1 MANFRPAL
9 IVVDLQEDFCPP
21 NGSLAVANGRDIA
34 PLVNKLLASP
44 FVIRI
49 ATKDW
54 HPQNHISFATNH
66 QGKVPFEDSITI
78 VNPHNEAETYESRL
92 WPVHCVQGSPGAEL
106 IPEIRASQ
114 LDIVLQKGIDPRV
127 EMYSPFYDPFRS
139 PRICDSG
146 LVKLLKEKQVTDVYV
161 VGLAADYC
169 VKNAAVDA
177 AKEGFKTYL
186 VEECTRAVDPSAWPE
201 CKKEIEISGAKVV
214 SIDGPELAST
224 TYVGVVKESL
234 LDVTRSAR
242 TADWPSLV
250 EGSRSLQASPET
262 SWRWQSFDSD
272 STIPKDADHLAVIT
286 LVFPESSEDAPQT
299 APLPHIVPLPQNL
312 SISHL
317 PSTSNPLSAYSQ
329 DSALAFAVK
338 YSEAAEFLAAAQEIP
353 NDVPGQESR
362 ETELGKEEQRMWIM
376 KVAKGYTRGSVV
388 RWIHNAWTEFLDLIK
403 NAETLDIIIMVLGYL
418 SMHLTF
424 VSLFLS
430 MRKMGSNVWLAIS
443 VLFSST
449 FAFLFGLNVT
459 TKLGVPISMVLL
471 SEGLP
476 FLVVTIGF
484 EKNIALTRAVLS
496 HALEHRRPEEK
507 TGAGKS
513 AKFLTPSDGIIH
525 YAVQRAIKDNG
536 YEIVRDYV
544 IEILILVAGAASGV
558 QGGLQQFCFLAAW
571 ILFFDCILLF
581 TFYTAILC
589 IKLEVNRIRRHV
601 ELRRALEDDG
611 VSRRVAENVAKS
623 NDWPRRDAR
632 GQADAPLFGNDL
644 RGNSV
649 PKFKFWMVMGFVA
662 INVANLCTIPFR
674 TSDISSVSS
683 WATGLGGVVSSPP
696 LDPFKVA
703 SNGLDEI
710 LATAKNHS
718 RPTVVSVLTP
728 IKYELEF
735 PSIHYA
741 EAPLSNSVRRDSYP
755 QLNGYGV
762 GGRMV
767 GSLLTSLEDPIL
779 SKWIVVALAMS
790 VALNGYL
797 FNVARWGIRDPNLP
811 DHPIDPKELA
821 DAERF
826 NDTQSATLPLG
837 EIQQS
842 ESQPVP
848 DRPITPAYT
857 DDESQPKAT
866 QATPLAVQRTQNDL
880 ERMLAEK
887 RAHEL
892 TDEEVVAVSLKGK
905 IPGYALE
912 KTLKDC
918 TRAVK
923 VRRSIISR
931 TRATADL
938 TSFLD
943 QSKLP
948 YKNYNWEQVL
958 GACCENVIGYM
969 PIPVGVA
976 GPLVIDGKS
985 YFIPMATTEGVLVAS
1000 TSRGCKAINSGGGAV
1015 TVLTSDGMTR
1025 GPCVQFETLERA
1037 GAAKLWIDSEAGQ
1050 AVMKKAFDSTSRF
1063 ARLQTMKTAL
1073 AGTNLFIRFKT
1084 TTGDAMGMNMISKGV
1099 EHALNVMSTEGGF
1112 SDMSIVS
1119 LSGNYCIDK
1128 KASAINWIDGRGKGI
1143 VAEAIIP
1150 GDVVKAVLKSDV
1162 DSLVELNV
1170 SKNFIGSAMAGAVG
1184 GFNAH
1189 AANIVAAVFI
1199 ATGQDPA
1206 QVVESSNCITIM
1218 KNLRGSLQISVS
1230 MPSIEVGTIGGGTI
1244 LEPQSAMLDMLGV
1257 KGPHPTNPGD
1267 NAARLARIVGAAVL
1281 AGELSLCS
1289 ALAAGHLVKAHMA
1302 HNRSAPPTRS
1312 TTPAP
1317 TSSGAMTP
1325 AGLTMTK
1332 SSAALDR
1339 AAASRR

>member
-1 MANFRPAL
+1 MIASSFLPSRFRGEQPNDTPVL
-9 IVVDLQEDFCPP
+9 PSKTKQRITPILQFA
-21 NGSLAVANGRDIA
+21 SKIA
-34 PLVNKLLASP
+34 CL
-44 FVIRI
+44 
-49 ATKDW
+49 
-54 HPQNHISFATNH
+54 HPIH
-66 QGKVPFEDSITI
+66 TI
-78 VNPHNEAETYESRL
+78 V
-92 WPVHCVQGSPGAEL
+92 
-106 IPEIRASQ
+106 
-114 LDIVLQKGIDPRV
+114 IVAL
-127 EMYSPFYDPFRS
+127 
-139 PRICDSG
+139 
-146 LVKLLKEKQVTDVYV
+146 
-161 VGLAADYC
+161 
-169 VKNAAVDA
+169 
-177 AKEGFKTYL
+177 
-186 VEECTRAVDPSAWPE
+186 
-201 CKKEIEISGAKVV
+201 
-214 SIDGPELAST
+214 LAST

-234 LDVTRSAR
+234 LDVTRSSR
-242 TADWPSLV
+242 KADWPSLV
-250 EGSRSLQASPET
+250 EGSRSLRTGPET
-262 SWRWQSFDSD
+262 SWKWQSFDSD
-272 STIPKDADHLAVIT
+272 SAIPKDTDHVALIT
-286 LVFPESSEDAPQT
+286 LVFPESSAEAAQT

-312 SISHL
+312 SVSHL
-317 PSTSNPLSAYSQ
+317 PSTSNTLTAYSQ

-338 YSEAAEFLAAAQEIP
+338 YSEAPEFLAAAQEIP

-362 ETELGKEEQRMWIM
+362 ETEFGKKEQKMWIM
-376 KVAKGYTRGSVV
+376 KVAKGYTRGSVA
-388 RWIHNAWTEFLDLIK
+388 RWIYNAWTEFLDLIK

-443 VLFSST
+443 VLISST

-484 EKNIALTRAVLS
+484 EKNIVLTRAVLS

-507 TGAGKS
+507 SAGSKS
-513 AKFLTPSDGIIH
+513 AKKFLTHSDGIIH
-525 YAVQRAIKDNG
+525 YAVQRAIRDKG

-544 IEILILVAGAASGV
+544 IEILILVGGAASGV

-601 ELRRALEDDG
+601 EMRRALEDDG
-611 VSRRVAENVAKS
+611 VSRRVAESVAKS
-623 NDWPRRDAR
+623 NDWPRQEGKDFAN
-632 GQADAPLFGNDL
+632 QPLFGKDL
-644 RGNSV
+644 KSSSV

-674 TSDISSVSS
+674 TADISSISP
-683 WATGLGGVVSSPP
+683 WAGGLGGVVSSPP

-710 LATAKNHS
+710 LFTARSHS
-718 RPTVVSVLTP
+718 KPTVVAVLTP

-741 EAPLSNSVRRDSYP
+741 EPPLGSGDGQYGSDESYAH
-755 QLNGYGV
+755 LHGYGV

-779 SKWIVVALAMS
+779 TKWIVVALAMS

-821 DAERF
+821 AAERF
-826 NDTQSATLPLG
+826 NDTQSAALVG
-837 EIQQS
+837 ESRSKQRPQT
-842 ESQPVP
+842 VP
-848 DRPITPAYT
+848 SRPITPAYT
-857 DDESQPKAT
+857 DDEST
-866 QATPLAVQRTQNDL
+866 SQAPLAPQPSKSLTVQRSSGELDRL
-880 ERMLAEK
+880 LAEK
-887 RAHEL
+887 RIFEM
-892 TDEEVVAVSLKGK
+892 TDEEVVSLSLKGK

-912 KTLKDC
+912 KSLKDC

-931 TRATADL
+931 TRATADHTNL
-938 TSFLD
+938 LD

-948 YKNYNWEQVL
+948 YENYNWEQVL

-976 GPLVIDGKS
+976 GPLVIDGQS

-1015 TVLTSDGMTR
+1015 TVLTGDGMTR

-1050 AVMKKAFDSTSRF
+1050 TLMKNAFDSTSRF

-1073 AGTNLFIRFKT
+1073 AGTNLYIRFKT

-1099 EHALNVMSTEGGF
+1099 EHALNVMVTEGGF
-1112 SDMSIVS
+1112 EDMSIISV
-1119 LSGNYCIDK
+1119 SGNYCIDK
-1128 KASAINWIDGRGKGI
+1128 KAAAINWIDGRGKGI

-1150 GDVVKAVLKSDV
+1150 GDVVRQVLKSDV
-1162 DSLVELNV
+1162 DSLVELNIA
-1170 SKNFIGSAMAGAVG
+1170 KNFIGSAMAASIG

-1189 AANIVAAVFI
+1189 AANIVSAIFI

-1206 QVVESSNCITIM
+1206 QVVESANCITIM

-1230 MPSIEVGTIGGGTI
+1230 MPSIEVGTLGGGTI
-1244 LEPQSAMLDMLGV
+1244 LEPQGAMLDMLGV
-1257 KGPHPTNPGD
+1257 RGSHPTNPGD
-1267 NAARLARIVGAAVL
+1267 NARRLARIIGAAVL

-1289 ALAAGHLVKAHMA
+1289 ALAAGHLVRAHMA

-1317 TSSGAMTP
+1317 SASGAMTP
-1325 AGLTMTK
+1325 VGLAMTSAVEKAAK
-1332 SSAALDR
+1332 SPAAVER